1 MVDNSLGDAN
11 FSVDNAPG
19 WIVSRVEGMRK
30 ANESFQ
36 RVTKALESVFDILKV
51 KHYLLHLWFN
61 DVVASDRICGR
72 LPNKFFEI

>member
-1 MVDNSLGDAN
+1 MIDNSLGDAN

-19 WIVSRVEGMRK
+19 WIVLRVEGMRK
-30 ANESFQ
+30 ANEAFR
-36 RVTKALESVFDILKV
+36 RVTQALESVFDILKV

-61 DVVASDRICGR
+61 DVVGADRICGR